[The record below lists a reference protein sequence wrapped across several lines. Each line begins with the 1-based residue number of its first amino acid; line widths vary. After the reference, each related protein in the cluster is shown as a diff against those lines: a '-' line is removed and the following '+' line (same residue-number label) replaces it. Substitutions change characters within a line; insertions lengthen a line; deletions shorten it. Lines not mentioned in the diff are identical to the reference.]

1 MKQVLRQ
8 AADSVQ
14 TWLCSVRQMKAV
26 YHQLNTFHVDVQR
39 NCFVGEFWVPTK
51 SLDDVTDRIHKSAV
65 RMTTCLSSSLLV
77 HGQVTIKFVVS
88 VCLSVCLCRVF
99 LSRL

>member
-1 MKQVLRQ
+1 MLVYSQNQMKQVLRQ
-8 AADSVQ
+8 AADNVS

-51 SLDDVTDRIHKSAV
+51 SLDEVTDRIHKSAV
-65 RMTTCLSSSLLV
+65 RMPTCLSSSSSLSSLSLV
-77 HGQVTIKFVVS
+77 HG
-88 VCLSVCLCRVF
+88 
-99 LSRL
+99 